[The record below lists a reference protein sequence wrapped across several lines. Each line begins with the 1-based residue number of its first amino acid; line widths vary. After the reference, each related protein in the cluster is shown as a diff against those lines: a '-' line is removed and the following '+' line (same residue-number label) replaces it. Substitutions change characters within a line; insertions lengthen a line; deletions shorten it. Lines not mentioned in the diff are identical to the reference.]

1 MLDFKVVSAIFRK
14 DMRTYLGNPTGY
26 VFITLFIMAT
36 GAAAFLQEEFF
47 TRNLADLATLNSWMP
62 AILMFFVPAITMNAW
77 ADERRAGTDEL
88 LLTLPLRDGEV
99 VFGKYLG
106 VLGMYTASL
115 ALTALAQLSVLMY
128 LGEPD
133 KGLMFST
140 FAGYWLMGA
149 LFTAIGLVGSMLT
162 LNTTVA
168 FILGAVGCAGLVFA
182 GTLPWA
188 SGIFGVALVG
198 LVVTLCWWVI
208 RGTTAGAGL
217 VGLAGAAVGAVL
229 WQSRNIA
236 GDDAAEGDAA
246 AGGAEAAGEA
256 ASASGEAAAEG
267 GQAVIDTGPDLSTRF
282 EDMFGSLS
290 VSDHFAS
297 FGEGVIRLGDV
308 VYFVGGVAV
317 LLYLCAFLLGRRHW

>member
-14 DMRTYLGNPTGY
+14 DMRAYLGNPTGY

-47 TRNLADLATLNSWMP
+47 TRNLADLATLNLMMP

-77 ADERRAGTDEL
+77 ADERRSGTDEL

-99 VFGKYLG
+99 VLGKYLG

-115 ALTALAQLSVLMY
+115 ALTAIAQLSVLMY

-149 LFTAIGLVGSMLT
+149 LFAAIGLVGSMLT

-168 FILGAVGCAGLVFA
+168 FILGGLGCAGLVFA

-188 SGIFGVALVG
+188 SGILGVTLVG
-198 LVVTLCWWVI
+198 LVISLCWWVI
-208 RGTTAGAGL
+208 RGTASGAGPVGL
-217 VGLAGAAVGAVL
+217 VGAVVGAL
-229 WQSRNIA
+229 SWQSRNLSGSDGSGA
-236 GDDAAEGDAA
+236 TEAAEATA
-246 AGGAEAAGEA
+246 EGAEAAA
-256 ASASGEAAAEG
+256 QVPA
-267 GQAVIDTGPDLSTRF
+267 QATDLSAWF
-282 EDMFGSLS
+282 EQTFSHLS

-308 VYFVGGVAV
+308 AYFVGGVV
-317 LLYLCAFLLGRRHW
+317 LMLYLCSMLLGRRHW

>member
-1 MLDFKVVSAIFRK
+1 MVDFKVVSAIFRK
-14 DMRTYLGNPTGY
+14 DMRAYLGNPTGY

-47 TRNLADLATLNSWMP
+47 TRNLADLATLNAYMP

-77 ADERRAGTDEL
+77 ADERRGGTDEL

-99 VFGKYLG
+99 VLGKYLG

-115 ALTALAQLSVLMY
+115 ALTAIAQLSVLMY

-149 LFTAIGLVGSMLT
+149 LFAAIGLVGSMLT

-168 FILGAVGCAGLVFA
+168 FILGGLGCAGLVFT

-188 SGIFGVALVG
+188 SGILGVALLG
-198 LVVTLCWWVI
+198 LLVALCWWVV
-208 RGTTAGAGL
+208 RGTATGAGL
-217 VGLAGAAVGAVL
+217 LGLGGAVLGAVL
-229 WQSRNIA
+229 WQSRNFSESES
-236 GDDAAEGDAA
+236 G
-246 AGGAEAAGEA
+246 
-256 ASASGEAAAEG
+256 SGEAAAG
-267 GQAVIDTGPDLSTRF
+267 ATADAGAAAVEAAADLSTRF
-282 EDMFGSLS
+282 EQVFGSLS

-297 FGEGVIRLGDV
+297 FGEGVMRLGDI
-308 VYFVGGVAV
+308 VYFVGGVA
-317 LLYLCAFLLGRRHW
+317 LMLYLCAFLLGRRHW

>member
-14 DMRTYLGNPTGY
+14 DMRAYLGNPTGY
-26 VFITLFIMAT
+26 VFITLFIGAT

-47 TRNLADLATLNSWMP
+47 SRNLADLATLNAVMP

-88 LLTLPLRDGEV
+88 LLTLPVRDGEV
-99 VFGKYLG
+99 VLGKYLG
-106 VLGMYTASL
+106 VLGMYTLSL
-115 ALTALAQLSVLMY
+115 GLTAFAQLSVLSF

-149 LFTAIGLVGSMLT
+149 LFAAIGLVGSMLT

-168 FILGAVGCAGLVFA
+168 FILGGLGCAGLVFT

-188 SGIFGVALVG
+188 SGILGVTLVG
-198 LVVTLCWWVI
+198 LVLALCWYAV
-208 RGTTAGAGL
+208 RGSSSGAGI
-217 VGLAGAAVGAVL
+217 VGLVGAAVGALV
-229 WQSRNIA
+229 WQSRNLA
-236 GDDAAEGDAA
+236 GTEGK
-246 AGGAEAAGEA
+246 
-256 ASASGEAAAEG
+256 EAAAD
-267 GQAVIDTGPDLSTRF
+267 AADATASTTTTVDAAPDLSARF
-282 EDMFGSLS
+282 EQLFGSLS
-290 VSDHFAS
+290 VDAHFSS

-308 VYFVGGVAV
+308 LYFVGGVT
-317 LLYLCAFLLGRRHW
+317 LMLYLCAFLLGRRLW

>member
-14 DMRTYLGNPTGY
+14 DMRAYLGNPTGY

-47 TRNLADLATLNSWMP
+47 NRNLADLATLNEMMP

-77 ADERRAGTDEL
+77 ADERGGGTDEL
-88 LLTLPLRDGEV
+88 LLTLPIRDGEV
-99 VFGKYLG
+99 VLGKYLG

-115 ALTALAQLSVLMY
+115 ALTAIAQITVLSV

-149 LFTAIGLVGSMLT
+149 LFAAIGLVGSMLT

-168 FILGAVGCAGLVFA
+168 FILGGLGCAGLVFA

-188 SGIFGVALVG
+188 SGLLGVALLG
-198 LVVTLCWWVI
+198 LLVALCGWVI
-208 RGTTAGAGL
+208 RGNASLAGL
-217 VGLAGAAVGAVL
+217 LGLAGAAVGAVL
-229 WQSRNIA
+229 WQSRNISGEEA
-236 GDDAAEGDAA
+236 DTDAAEA
-246 AGGAEAAGEA
+246 GAEAGAGA
-256 ASASGEAAAEG
+256 DATASTVSDG
-267 GQAVIDTGPDLSTRF
+267 GADLSSRF
-282 EDMFGSLS
+282 EDVFGSLS
-290 VSDHFAS
+290 VSDHFSS

-308 VYFVGGVAV
+308 AYFVGGVA
-317 LLYLCAFLLGRRHW
+317 LMLYLCTVLLGRRHW